1 MGANEGGVAK
11 FAKDGSRRVLSH
23 EIVQTGFLSA
33 TWTVFQKDLKVEL
46 RTREVVTTTGFF
58 GVLVTL
64 LASLAYTAGP
74 NVTTRIAPGTIW
86 LTLAFSSVL
95 ALGRAWQREREESA
109 FLGLLV
115 SPIPRGAIFLGKMLG
130 VFLFVLA
137 VEIIVVPV
145 AAIVL
150 HVDLVGAGPTLGAF
164 LVLGSLGVA
173 ATGTLFGAMTVRTRA
188 RDLVLATVLFP
199 LLAPA
204 LLTGVTGTREL
215 LGGAPF
221 EELTDY
227 FLLLLVFDAVAIA
240 GGLGLF
246 GALVDD

>member
-1 MGANEGGVAK
+1 MT
-11 FAKDGSRRVLSH
+11 SPS
-23 EIVQTGFLSA
+23 FLSSA
-33 TWTVFQKDLKVEL
+33 WTVFRKDLKVEL

-58 GVLVTL
+58 GVLMTL
-64 LASLAYTAGP
+64 LASLAYTTGP
-74 NVTTRIAPGTIW
+74 SVTTRIAPGTIW

-109 FLGLLV
+109 FLALLV
-115 SPIPRGAIFLGKMLG
+115 SPIPRGAIYLGKMLG
-130 VFLFVLA
+130 VFLFVCI
-137 VEIIVVPV
+137 VELVVVPV
-145 AAIVL
+145 AALVL
-150 HVDLVGAGPTLGAF
+150 HVDLGNVAGPLLLFLLLGA
-164 LVLGSLGVA
+164 LGVA

-215 LGGAPF
+215 LGGTPLD
-221 EELTDY
+221 ELGDY
-227 FLLLLVFDAVAIA
+227 FMLLGVFDAVAVA

-246 GALVDD
+246 GSLVDD

>member
-1 MGANEGGVAK
+1 MQA
-11 FAKDGSRRVLSH
+11 
-23 EIVQTGFLSA
+23 GFLSA
-33 TWTVFQKDLKVEL
+33 TWIVLRKDVTVEL

-58 GVLVTL
+58 GILMTL

-74 NVTTRIAPGTIW
+74 NVATRIAPGTIW

-109 FLGLLV
+109 FLALLV
-115 SPIPRGAIFLGKMLG
+115 SPVPRGAIFLGKMLG

-145 AAIVL
+145 AALVL
-150 HVDLVGAGPTLGAF
+150 HVELRGAGPMLAGL
-164 LVLGSLGVA
+164 LVLGALGVA

-199 LLAPA
+199 LLSPA

-227 FLLLLVFDAVAIA
+227 FLLLIVFDTVAIA

>member
-1 MGANEGGVAK
+1 MRPGF
-11 FAKDGSRRVLSH
+11 FASTVTVLK
-23 EIVQTGFLSA
+23 
-33 TWTVFQKDLKVEL
+33 KDLLVEL
-46 RTREVVTTTGFF
+46 RTRELVTTTGFF

-64 LASLAYTAGP
+64 LASLSYTTGP
-74 NVTTRIAPGTIW
+74 NVTTRVAPGTIW

-95 ALGRAWQREREESA
+95 ALGRAWHREREESA
-109 FLGLLV
+109 FTALLV
-115 SPIPRGAIFLGKMLG
+115 SPTPRGAIFLGKLIG
-130 VFLFVLA
+130 VLLFVVA
-137 VEIIVVPV
+137 VQVIVVPV
-145 AAIVL
+145 AALVL
-150 HVDLVGAGPTLGAF
+150 HVELGAVWPSLVGLLF
-164 LVLGSLGVA
+164 LGSLGVA

-227 FLLLLVFDAVAIA
+227 FLLLVVFDTVAIA